1 MQTQKPSDGTRT
13 NEDIHIS
20 PIRLVKEDGEAIII
34 ETSKAL
40 QMAKD
45 AGLDLVE
52 VSPNAKPPVCR
63 IINYGKYKFEQ
74 VKKAKAAKAK
84 QHVVKLKEI
93 KMHPKTAEND
103 YQYRIK
109 QVAEFLQDGMKVK
122 LIMQFR
128 GREMAHMDYG
138 KRLMERAK
146 EDLAPFGDLEMDSR
160 VEGNTMLSIYGPKRG
175 AGSAKKQDQAPKPAT
190 EPKAAGADTTAYN
203 AQLFV
208 DTTCDHMDNPDLHR
222 IPYVQNPH
230 AIHDSNH
237 PDYNPRIFRNLD

>member
-1 MQTQKPSDGTRT
+1 MFPNPRDRRMPNRPSDGTRT

-74 VKKAKAAKAK
+74 LKKAKAAKAK

-109 QVAEFLQDGMKVK
+109 QAGEFLQDGMKVK

-190 EPKAAGADTTAYN
+190 EPKAAGEA
-203 AQLFV
+203 
-208 DTTCDHMDNPDLHR
+208 
-222 IPYVQNPH
+222 
-230 AIHDSNH
+230 
-237 PDYNPRIFRNLD
+237 

>member
-1 MQTQKPSDGTRT
+1 MALQNPRDRRMPNRQSDGTRI
-13 NEDIHIS
+13 NEDIRIS
-20 PIRLVKEDGEAIII
+20 PIRLVKEDGEAVIMD
-34 ETSKAL
+34 TKQAL

-63 IINYGKYKFEQ
+63 IINYGKFKFEQ
-74 VKKAKAAKAK
+74 IKKAKAAKAK

-109 QVAEFLQDGMKVK
+109 QAAEFLQDGMKVK

-146 EDLAPFGDLEMDSR
+146 EDLLQYGDLEMDSR

-190 EPKAAGADTTAYN
+190 EPKAAGEA
-203 AQLFV
+203 
-208 DTTCDHMDNPDLHR
+208 
-222 IPYVQNPH
+222 
-230 AIHDSNH
+230 
-237 PDYNPRIFRNLD
+237 

>member
-1 MQTQKPSDGTRT
+1 MYPNPRDRRMPNRPSDGTRT
-13 NEDIHIS
+13 NEDIRIS
-20 PIRLVKEDGEAIII
+20 PIRLVKEDGEAVII

-109 QVAEFLQDGMKVK
+109 QAAEFLQDGMKVK

-190 EPKAAGADTTAYN
+190 EPKAAGEA
-203 AQLFV
+203 
-208 DTTCDHMDNPDLHR
+208 
-222 IPYVQNPH
+222 
-230 AIHDSNH
+230 
-237 PDYNPRIFRNLD
+237 

>member
-1 MQTQKPSDGTRT
+1 MPNRPSDGTRT
-13 NEDIHIS
+13 NEDIRIS
-20 PIRLVKEDGEAIII
+20 PIRLVKEDGEAVII

-74 VKKAKAAKAK
+74 LKKAKAAKAK

-103 YQYRIK
+103 YLYRIK
-109 QVAEFLQDGMKVK
+109 QAAEFLQDGMKVK

-146 EDLAPFGDLEMDSR
+146 EDLLQYGDLEMDSR

-175 AGSAKKQDQAPKPAT
+175 AGTAKKQPQAPKPVT
-190 EPKAAGADTTAYN
+190 EPMAAGEAST
-203 AQLFV
+203 
-208 DTTCDHMDNPDLHR
+208 
-222 IPYVQNPH
+222 
-230 AIHDSNH
+230 
-237 PDYNPRIFRNLD
+237 

>member
-1 MQTQKPSDGTRT
+1 MALQNPRDRRMPNRQSDGTRI
-13 NEDIHIS
+13 NEDIRIS
-20 PIRLVKEDGEAIII
+20 PIRLVKDDGEAVIMD
-34 ETSKAL
+34 TKQAL

-63 IINYGKYKFEQ
+63 IINYGKFKFEQ
-74 VKKAKAAKAK
+74 IKKAKAAKAK

-109 QVAEFLQDGMKVK
+109 QASEFLQDGMKVK

-146 EDLAPFGDLEMDSR
+146 EDLLQYGDLEMDSR

-175 AGSAKKQDQAPKPAT
+175 AGTAKKQAPAPKPVT
-190 EPKAAGADTTAYN
+190 EPMAAGEAST
-203 AQLFV
+203 
-208 DTTCDHMDNPDLHR
+208 
-222 IPYVQNPH
+222 
-230 AIHDSNH
+230 
-237 PDYNPRIFRNLD
+237 

>member
-1 MQTQKPSDGTRT
+1 MYPNPRLRQMPNRPADGTRI
-13 NEDIHIS
+13 NEAIHIS
-20 PIRLVKEDGEAIII
+20 PIRLVKEDGSQVVID
-34 ETSKAL
+34 TRKAL

-74 VKKAKAAKAK
+74 LKRSKAAKAK

-103 YQYRIK
+103 YLYRIK
-109 QVAEFLQDGMKVK
+109 QIRGFLEDGMKVR

-138 KRLMERAK
+138 RRLMERAK
-146 EDLAPFGDLEMDSR
+146 QDLADVGELETDSR
-160 VEGNTMLSIYGPKRG
+160 MEGNTLLYIYGPKRG
-175 AGSAKKQDQAPKPAT
+175 AAQKAAQQKPAT
-190 EPKAAGADTTAYN
+190 EPKAAGEAKQQTDEVNN
-203 AQLFV
+203 A
-208 DTTCDHMDNPDLHR
+208 
-222 IPYVQNPH
+222 
-230 AIHDSNH
+230 
-237 PDYNPRIFRNLD
+237 

>member
-1 MQTQKPSDGTRT
+1 MFPNPRDRRMPNRPSDGTRT

-109 QVAEFLQDGMKVK
+109 QASEFLQDGMKVK

-190 EPKAAGADTTAYN
+190 EPKAAGEAST
-203 AQLFV
+203 
-208 DTTCDHMDNPDLHR
+208 
-222 IPYVQNPH
+222 
-230 AIHDSNH
+230 
-237 PDYNPRIFRNLD
+237 

>member
-1 MQTQKPSDGTRT
+1 MYPNPRDRRMPNRPSDGTRT
-13 NEDIHIS
+13 NEDIRIS
-20 PIRLVKEDGEAIII
+20 PIRLVKEDGEAVII

-103 YQYRIK
+103 YLYRIK
-109 QVAEFLQDGMKVK
+109 QAAEFLQDGMKVK

-190 EPKAAGADTTAYN
+190 EPEAAGEA
-203 AQLFV
+203 
-208 DTTCDHMDNPDLHR
+208 
-222 IPYVQNPH
+222 
-230 AIHDSNH
+230 
-237 PDYNPRIFRNLD
+237 

>member
-1 MQTQKPSDGTRT
+1 MFPNPRDRRMPNRPSDGTRI
-13 NEDIHIS
+13 NEEIHIS
-20 PIRLVKEDGEAIII
+20 PIRLIKEDGEALVI

-52 VSPNAKPPVCR
+52 VSPNAKPPVCK

-109 QVAEFLQDGMKVK
+109 QACEFLQDGMKVK

-146 EDLAPFGDLEMDSR
+146 EDLSQFGELEMDSR

-175 AGSAKKQDQAPKPAT
+175 AGSAKKSSSQQDQAPKPAT
-190 EPKAAGADTTAYN
+190 EPMAAGEA
-203 AQLFV
+203 
-208 DTTCDHMDNPDLHR
+208 
-222 IPYVQNPH
+222 
-230 AIHDSNH
+230 
-237 PDYNPRIFRNLD
+237 

>member
-1 MQTQKPSDGTRT
+1 MPNRQSDGTRI
-13 NEDIHIS
+13 NEDIRIS
-20 PIRLVKEDGEAIII
+20 PIRLVKDDGEAVIMD
-34 ETSKAL
+34 TKQAL

-74 VKKAKAAKAK
+74 IKKAKAAKAK

-109 QVAEFLQDGMKVK
+109 QAAECLQDGMKVK

-146 EDLAPFGDLEMDSR
+146 EDLLQYGDLEMDSR

-175 AGSAKKQDQAPKPAT
+175 AGTAKKQPQAPKPVT
-190 EPKAAGADTTAYN
+190 EPMAAGEAST
-203 AQLFV
+203 
-208 DTTCDHMDNPDLHR
+208 
-222 IPYVQNPH
+222 
-230 AIHDSNH
+230 
-237 PDYNPRIFRNLD
+237 

>member
-1 MQTQKPSDGTRT
+1 MAIQNPRDRRMPNRQSDGTRI
-13 NEDIHIS
+13 NEDIRIS
-20 PIRLVKEDGEAIII
+20 PIRLVKDDGEAVIM

-74 VKKAKAAKAK
+74 LKKAKAAKAK

-93 KMHPKTAEND
+93 KMHPKTATND

-109 QVAEFLQDGMKVK
+109 QAGEFLQDGMKVK

-190 EPKAAGADTTAYN
+190 EPKAAGEA
-203 AQLFV
+203 
-208 DTTCDHMDNPDLHR
+208 
-222 IPYVQNPH
+222 
-230 AIHDSNH
+230 
-237 PDYNPRIFRNLD
+237 

>member
-1 MQTQKPSDGTRT
+1 MFPNPRDRRMPNRPSDGTRT

-20 PIRLVKEDGEAIII
+20 PIRLVKENGEAVII

-109 QVAEFLQDGMKVK
+109 QAAEFLQDGMKVK

-175 AGSAKKQDQAPKPAT
+175 AGSAKKQDQAPKSAT
-190 EPKAAGADTTAYN
+190 EPKAAGEA
-203 AQLFV
+203 
-208 DTTCDHMDNPDLHR
+208 
-222 IPYVQNPH
+222 
-230 AIHDSNH
+230 
-237 PDYNPRIFRNLD
+237 

>member
-1 MQTQKPSDGTRT
+1 MFPNPRDRRMPNRPSDGTRI

-74 VKKAKAAKAK
+74 LKKAKAAKAK

-109 QVAEFLQDGMKVK
+109 QAGEFLQDGMKVK

-128 GREMAHMDYG
+128 GRGALWNAPR
-138 KRLMERAK
+138 KTWPRLAIWKWIRGWKATQC
-146 EDLAPFGDLEMDSR
+146 F
-160 VEGNTMLSIYGPKRG
+160 LSTVRNVVPVRNKTR
-175 AGSAKKQDQAPKPAT
+175 
-190 EPKAAGADTTAYN
+190 
-203 AQLFV
+203 
-208 DTTCDHMDNPDLHR
+208 HR
-222 IPYVQNPH
+222 SP
-230 AIHDSNH
+230 
-237 PDYNPRIFRNLD
+237 

>member
-1 MQTQKPSDGTRT
+1 MFPNPRDRRMPNRPSDGTRT

-74 VKKAKAAKAK
+74 IKKAKAAKAK

-109 QVAEFLQDGMKVK
+109 QAGEFLQDGMKVK

-175 AGSAKKQDQAPKPAT
+175 AGKKQDQAPKPVT
-190 EPKAAGADTTAYN
+190 EPKAAGEA
-203 AQLFV
+203 
-208 DTTCDHMDNPDLHR
+208 
-222 IPYVQNPH
+222 
-230 AIHDSNH
+230 
-237 PDYNPRIFRNLD
+237 

>member
-1 MQTQKPSDGTRT
+1 MYPNPRDRRMPNRQSDGTRI

-20 PIRLVKEDGEAIII
+20 PIRLVKEDGEAVII

-63 IINYGKYKFEQ
+63 IINYGKFKFEQ
-74 VKKAKAAKAK
+74 IKKAKAAKAK

-109 QVAEFLQDGMKVK
+109 QASEFLQDGMKVK

-146 EDLAPFGDLEMDSR
+146 EELLQFGDLEMDSR

-190 EPKAAGADTTAYN
+190 EPKAAGEA
-203 AQLFV
+203 
-208 DTTCDHMDNPDLHR
+208 
-222 IPYVQNPH
+222 
-230 AIHDSNH
+230 
-237 PDYNPRIFRNLD
+237 

>member
-1 MQTQKPSDGTRT
+1 MALQNPRDRRMPNRQSDGTRI
-13 NEDIHIS
+13 NEDIRIS
-20 PIRLVKEDGEAIII
+20 PIRLVKEDGEAVIMD
-34 ETSKAL
+34 TKQAL

-74 VKKAKAAKAK
+74 IKKAKAAKAK

-103 YQYRIK
+103 YLYRIK
-109 QVAEFLQDGMKVK
+109 QAAEFLQDGMKVK

-146 EDLAPFGDLEMDSR
+146 EDLLQFGDLEMDSR

-175 AGSAKKQDQAPKPAT
+175 AGTAKKQAPAPKPVT
-190 EPKAAGADTTAYN
+190 EPMAAGEAST
-203 AQLFV
+203 
-208 DTTCDHMDNPDLHR
+208 
-222 IPYVQNPH
+222 
-230 AIHDSNH
+230 
-237 PDYNPRIFRNLD
+237 

>member
-1 MQTQKPSDGTRT
+1 MALQNPRDRRMPTRQSDGTRI
-13 NEDIHIS
+13 NEDIRIS
-20 PIRLVKEDGEAIII
+20 PIRLVKEDGEAVIMD
-34 ETSKAL
+34 TKQAL

-74 VKKAKAAKAK
+74 IKKAKAAKAK

-109 QVAEFLQDGMKVK
+109 QAAEFLQDGMKVK

-146 EDLAPFGDLEMDSR
+146 EDLLQYGDLEMDSR

-175 AGSAKKQDQAPKPAT
+175 AGAAKKQPQAPKPVT
-190 EPKAAGADTTAYN
+190 EPMAAGEAST
-203 AQLFV
+203 
-208 DTTCDHMDNPDLHR
+208 
-222 IPYVQNPH
+222 
-230 AIHDSNH
+230 
-237 PDYNPRIFRNLD
+237 

>member
-1 MQTQKPSDGTRT
+1 MALQNPRDRRMPNRQSDGTRI
-13 NEDIHIS
+13 NEDIRIS
-20 PIRLVKEDGEAIII
+20 PIRLVKEDGEAVIMD
-34 ETSKAL
+34 TKQAL

-63 IINYGKYKFEQ
+63 IINYGKFNFEQ
-74 VKKAKAAKAK
+74 IKKAKAAKAK

-103 YQYRIK
+103 YLYRIK
-109 QVAEFLQDGMKVK
+109 QAAEFLQDGMKVK

-146 EDLAPFGDLEMDSR
+146 EDLLQYGDLEMDSR

-175 AGSAKKQDQAPKPAT
+175 AGAAKKQPQAPKPVT
-190 EPKAAGADTTAYN
+190 EPMAAGEAST
-203 AQLFV
+203 
-208 DTTCDHMDNPDLHR
+208 
-222 IPYVQNPH
+222 
-230 AIHDSNH
+230 
-237 PDYNPRIFRNLD
+237 

>member
-1 MQTQKPSDGTRT
+1 MYPNPRDRRMPNRPSDGTRT
-13 NEDIHIS
+13 NEDIRIS
-20 PIRLVKEDGEAIII
+20 PIRLVKEDGEAVII

-109 QVAEFLQDGMKVK
+109 QAGEFLQDGMKVK

-175 AGSAKKQDQAPKPAT
+175 AGSAKKQPQAPKPVT
-190 EPKAAGADTTAYN
+190 EPMAAGEAST
-203 AQLFV
+203 
-208 DTTCDHMDNPDLHR
+208 
-222 IPYVQNPH
+222 
-230 AIHDSNH
+230 
-237 PDYNPRIFRNLD
+237 

>member
-1 MQTQKPSDGTRT
+1 MALQNPRDRRMPNRQSDGTRI
-13 NEDIHIS
+13 NEDIRIS
-20 PIRLVKEDGEAIII
+20 PIRLVKDDGEAVIMD
-34 ETSKAL
+34 TKQAL

-74 VKKAKAAKAK
+74 IKKAKAAKAK

-103 YQYRIK
+103 YLYRIK
-109 QVAEFLQDGMKVK
+109 QAAEFLQDGMKVK

-146 EDLAPFGDLEMDSR
+146 EDLLQYGDLEMDSR

-175 AGSAKKQDQAPKPAT
+175 AGTAKKQAPASKPVT
-190 EPKAAGADTTAYN
+190 EPMAAGEAST
-203 AQLFV
+203 
-208 DTTCDHMDNPDLHR
+208 
-222 IPYVQNPH
+222 
-230 AIHDSNH
+230 
-237 PDYNPRIFRNLD
+237 

>member
-1 MQTQKPSDGTRT
+1 MFPNPRDRRMPNRLSDGTRI

-74 VKKAKAAKAK
+74 LKKAKAAKAK

-109 QVAEFLQDGMKVK
+109 QAGEFLQDGMKVK

-190 EPKAAGADTTAYN
+190 EPKAAGEA
-203 AQLFV
+203 
-208 DTTCDHMDNPDLHR
+208 
-222 IPYVQNPH
+222 
-230 AIHDSNH
+230 
-237 PDYNPRIFRNLD
+237 

>member
-1 MQTQKPSDGTRT
+1 MYPNPRDRRMPNRPSDGTRI

-20 PIRLVKEDGEAIII
+20 PIRLVKEDGEAVII

-40 QMAKD
+40 QMARD

-74 VKKAKAAKAK
+74 IKKAKAAKAK

-109 QVAEFLQDGMKVK
+109 QAAEFLQDGMKVK

-146 EDLAPFGDLEMDSR
+146 EDLLQYGDLEMDSR

-175 AGSAKKQDQAPKPAT
+175 AGTAKKQPQAPKPVT
-190 EPKAAGADTTAYN
+190 EPMAAGEAST
-203 AQLFV
+203 
-208 DTTCDHMDNPDLHR
+208 
-222 IPYVQNPH
+222 
-230 AIHDSNH
+230 
-237 PDYNPRIFRNLD
+237 

>member
-1 MQTQKPSDGTRT
+1 MFPNPRDRRMPNRPSDGTRT

-109 QVAEFLQDGMKVK
+109 QAGEFLQDGMKVK

-190 EPKAAGADTTAYN
+190 EPKAAGEA
-203 AQLFV
+203 
-208 DTTCDHMDNPDLHR
+208 
-222 IPYVQNPH
+222 
-230 AIHDSNH
+230 
-237 PDYNPRIFRNLD
+237 

>member
-1 MQTQKPSDGTRT
+1 MALQPPRGRQMPNRQNDGIRI
-13 NEDIHIS
+13 NEDIRIS
-20 PIRLVKEDGEAIII
+20 PIRLVKDEGEAIII

-52 VSPNAKPPVCR
+52 VSPNAKPPVCK

-103 YQYRIK
+103 YLYRIK
-109 QVAEFLQDGMKVK
+109 QASEFLQDGMKVK

-146 EDLAPFGDLEMDSR
+146 EELAPFGDLEMDSR
-160 VEGNTMLSIYGPKRG
+160 VEGNTMLSIYSPKRG
-175 AGSAKKQDQAPKPAT
+175 AASAKKQQDAAPKPVTAP
-190 EPKAAGADTTAYN
+190 EAAGEA
-203 AQLFV
+203 
-208 DTTCDHMDNPDLHR
+208 
-222 IPYVQNPH
+222 
-230 AIHDSNH
+230 
-237 PDYNPRIFRNLD
+237 